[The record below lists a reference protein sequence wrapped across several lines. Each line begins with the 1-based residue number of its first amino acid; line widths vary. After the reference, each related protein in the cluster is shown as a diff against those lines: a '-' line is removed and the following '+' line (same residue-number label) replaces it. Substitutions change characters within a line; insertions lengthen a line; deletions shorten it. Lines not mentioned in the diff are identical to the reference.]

1 MYHGSS
7 GGLAWWA
14 VGIFWVFSGMVGRG
28 YFLGIF
34 WHGGLAWWDV
44 FLGIFDVD
52 RCIRGSNRR
61 FSGRFWAFFWVFSV
75 YHGFFRVFSGL
86 IDIFSGYFQWPGF
99 QIGGVGGGSGGRC
112 WLQLVCVWLGVCGR
126 R

>member
-1 MYHGSS
+1 
-7 GGLAWWA
+7 
-14 VGIFWVFSGMVGRG
+14 MVGRG

-52 RCIRGSNRR
+52 RCIRGSNRC
-61 FSGRFWAFFWVFSV
+61 FSRCFWAFFWVFSE
-75 YHGFFRVFSGL
+75 YHGFFWVFSGL
-86 IDIFSGYFQWPGF
+86 IGIFSPPIQWPGF

-112 WLQLVCVWLGVCGR
+112 WLQLVYVWLSVCGR